1 MARPLGPSS
10 VGNTKAVPK
19 TATNVRRRSTSLDHV
34 ASPSHVHSNPKW
46 KTAPVLPEHSST
58 NSRSRGLHNSN
69 GNSGHAQAKKRDSH
83 GRHGGGDIISSVRT
97 SRDLLPYSPDDSR
110 QTSETGSGGSAEY
123 VGSAGSSTND
133 SSAPYQ
139 FKPTRGRGVAGRA
152 GTSLDDVT
160 VLEGKGTAVLL
171 PKNGLES
178 DTGRAASRL
187 SPGTKK
193 GATSPAVGFSNTVKT
208 GVAAPTST
216 KWVEVDTSHLDSLS
230 VSEVFALVK
239 LEERIRR
246 VKARI
251 LKKRKI
257 PEPWKKRTKRA
268 AARFYAW
275 AADLHVAQ
283 ELERVEMGFAVGDAA
298 IPKGNGA
305 AARKMRRQSMTWQ
318 AQAALAAKHRV
329 DDLIA
334 RILFAAWVI
343 AFIWVLL
350 WMLQVFP
357 NMNGY
362 PIETWTPTRC
372 SRKEYAAANPVL
384 CGVESE

>member
-1 MARPLGPSS
+1 MSRPSGPST
-10 VGNTKAVPK
+10 VGNTKTLPK
-19 TATNVRRRSTSLDHV
+19 TSTNVRRRSTSLDQV
-34 ASPSHVHSNPKW
+34 VSPSHVRTNPKW
-46 KTAPVLPEHSST
+46 KGAPELPDHSSA

-69 GNSGHAQAKKRDSH
+69 SHSGAKKGDSH
-83 GRHGGGDIISSVRT
+83 GRHGGGEIISSVRT
-97 SRDLLPYSPDDSR
+97 SRDLIPFTPDDSR

-133 SSAPYQ
+133 SNAHYQ
-139 FKPTRGRGVAGRA
+139 FKPGRGRGVGGRA

-171 PKNGLES
+171 QKGHPNS
-178 DTGRAASRL
+178 DMGRAALHS
-187 SPGTKK
+187 SPGSKK
-193 GATSPAVGFSNTVKT
+193 GATQPAVGFSSTVQT
-208 GVAAPTST
+208 GVAARAPT

-230 VSEVFALVK
+230 VSEVFTLVK

-251 LKKRKI
+251 LKARKI

-275 AADLHVAQ
+275 AADLHAAR
-283 ELERVEMGFAVGDAA
+283 ELERVELGFAHGDEA

-334 RILFAAWVI
+334 KILFAAWVVV
-343 AFIWVLL
+343 FIWILL

-357 NMNGY
+357 NLDGY

-372 SRKEYAAANPVL
+372 SREEYAAANPAL
-384 CGVESE
+384 CGVEGE